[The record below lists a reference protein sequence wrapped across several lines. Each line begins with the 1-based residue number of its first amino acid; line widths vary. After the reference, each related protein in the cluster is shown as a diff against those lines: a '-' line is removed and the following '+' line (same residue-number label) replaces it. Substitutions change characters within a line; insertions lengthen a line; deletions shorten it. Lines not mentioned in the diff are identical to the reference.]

1 MYFYDVD
8 DCVYF
13 AQRLHKQGKKITA
26 YCLPAKVNPDTI
38 RMVLMID
45 PISAFAAVNTAAS
58 AISTAI
64 KAGKDLSSLSGP
76 ISKYAQA
83 EAPNFGASKEKGI
96 FAKMTGAEQAGI
108 DEFFRK
114 EELATLRDEMRSVFQ
129 LYGKPG
135 AWERLQAEI
144 ARQRAIQKEEL
155 ERGGQGAGN
164 HPQCP
169 CRLPDRRR
177 GWWWH
182 HPMDSVDERHTI

>member
-1 MYFYDVD
+1 
-8 DCVYF
+8 
-13 AQRLHKQGKKITA
+13 
-26 YCLPAKVNPDTI
+26 
-38 RMVLMID
+38 MID

-83 EAPNFGASKEKGI
+83 EAQLNFGASKKKKGI

-155 ERGGQGAGN
+155 ERRAKVRETILLVLVGFLIVGVGGGGII
-164 HPQCP
+164 
-169 CRLPDRRR
+169 LWIVWMK
-177 GWWWH
+177 G
-182 HPMDSVDERHTI
+182 MI

>member
-1 MYFYDVD
+1 
-8 DCVYF
+8 
-13 AQRLHKQGKKITA
+13 
-26 YCLPAKVNPDTI
+26 
-38 RMVLMID
+38 MID

-83 EAPNFGASKEKGI
+83 EAQLNFGASRKKKGI

-144 ARQRAIQKEEL
+144 ARQRAMQKEEL
-155 ERGGQGAGN
+155 ERRAKVRETIMLCLVGFLIVGVGGGGIILWIAWMKG
-164 HPQCP
+164 
-169 CRLPDRRR
+169 
-177 GWWWH
+177 
-182 HPMDSVDERHTI
+182 MI

>member
-1 MYFYDVD
+1 
-8 DCVYF
+8 
-13 AQRLHKQGKKITA
+13 
-26 YCLPAKVNPDTI
+26 
-38 RMVLMID
+38 MID

-83 EAPNFGASKEKGI
+83 EAQLNFGASKKKKGI

-155 ERGGQGAGN
+155 ERRAKVRETILLALVGFLIVGVGGGGIILWIAWMKG
-164 HPQCP
+164 
-169 CRLPDRRR
+169 
-177 GWWWH
+177 
-182 HPMDSVDERHTI
+182 MI

>member
-1 MYFYDVD
+1 
-8 DCVYF
+8 
-13 AQRLHKQGKKITA
+13 
-26 YCLPAKVNPDTI
+26 
-38 RMVLMID
+38 MID

-83 EAPNFGASKEKGI
+83 EAQLNFGASKKKKGI

-155 ERGGQGAGN
+155 ERRAKVRETIMLCLVGFLIVGVGGGG
-164 HPQCP
+164 
-169 CRLPDRRR
+169 LLLWILWMK
-177 GWWWH
+177 G
-182 HPMDSVDERHTI
+182 II

>member
-1 MYFYDVD
+1 
-8 DCVYF
+8 
-13 AQRLHKQGKKITA
+13 
-26 YCLPAKVNPDTI
+26 
-38 RMVLMID
+38 MID

-83 EAPNFGASKEKGI
+83 EAQLNFGASKKKKSI
-96 FAKMTGAEQAGI
+96 FSKMTGAEQAGI

-144 ARQRAIQKEEL
+144 ARQRAMQKEEL
-155 ERGGQGAGN
+155 ERRAKVRETILLVLVGFLIVGVGGGGIILWIAWMKG
-164 HPQCP
+164 
-169 CRLPDRRR
+169 
-177 GWWWH
+177 
-182 HPMDSVDERHTI
+182 MI

>member
-1 MYFYDVD
+1 
-8 DCVYF
+8 
-13 AQRLHKQGKKITA
+13 
-26 YCLPAKVNPDTI
+26 
-38 RMVLMID
+38 MID

-76 ISKYAQA
+76 ISRYAQA
-83 EAPNFGASKEKGI
+83 EAQLNFGASKKKKGI

-155 ERGGQGAGN
+155 ERRAKVRETILLVLVGFLIVGVGGGGIILWIAWMKG
-164 HPQCP
+164 
-169 CRLPDRRR
+169 
-177 GWWWH
+177 
-182 HPMDSVDERHTI
+182 MI